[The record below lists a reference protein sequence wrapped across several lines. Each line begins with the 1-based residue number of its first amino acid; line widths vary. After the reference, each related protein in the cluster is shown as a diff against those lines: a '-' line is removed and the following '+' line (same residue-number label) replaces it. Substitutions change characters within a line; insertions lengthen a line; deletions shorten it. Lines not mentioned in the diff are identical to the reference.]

1 MTKLRPQ
8 KMAARRQPRRAK
20 VTVEEPVDVCEL
32 LVAELQARRT
42 RLKQLLNLV
51 WQEVERAPAGR
62 AAART
67 HRRQTAPAKRMA

>member
-8 KMAARRQPRRAK
+8 KMTARRAPRRAK
-20 VTVEEPVDVCEL
+20 ATDEESVDVCEL

-51 WQEVERAPAGR
+51 WQEVERAPAVR
-62 AAART
+62 APART
-67 HRRQTAPAKRMA
+67 HRRQTVHAKRIA